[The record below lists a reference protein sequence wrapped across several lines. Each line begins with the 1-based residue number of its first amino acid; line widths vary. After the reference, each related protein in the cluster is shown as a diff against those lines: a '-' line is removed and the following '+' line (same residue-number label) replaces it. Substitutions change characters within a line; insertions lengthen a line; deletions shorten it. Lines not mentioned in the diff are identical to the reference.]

1 MAAERIL
8 EKQLESTA
16 IVRFQDCDPYRHLNN
31 ARYIDYFMNARD
43 DQLKQFY
50 DFDLFGFTQ
59 KTNQAWV
66 VSRNH
71 IAYLS
76 PAMMQEQVII
86 RTQLIQMSENTLVVE
101 GQMLDQEGRR
111 LKALMWIEFTFI
123 DLLIGRTAKHTDDLM
138 DLFQAVVV
146 EDVYEPD
153 AFNRRADQ
161 LKALF
166 RKQPTPQG

>member
-86 RTQLIQMSENTLVVE
+86 CTQLIQMSENTLVVE
-101 GQMLDQEGRR
+101 GQILDQEGRR

-123 DLLIGRTAKHTDDLM
+123 DLLTGRTAKHPDDLM
-138 DLFQAVVV
+138 DLFRTVVV

-153 AFNRRADQ
+153 AFNRRADE
-161 LKALF
+161 LKAQF